1 MRKGVLKGLMITG
14 MALILAIPLAGCK
27 KASKTEDP
35 KAAKDYVFKYENLQ
49 INFPN
54 SSGDSYYDVTSVD
67 VADGK
72 GYAVTST
79 YDYETGEN
87 LSFLITVDPNT
98 KSTDVNPLEKPDFS
112 EFRPEQY
119 VNEDGFWE
127 NTYIANLAI
136 CDGQIVGTTSY
147 SASFYGDTDYFS
159 LDK

>member
-1 MRKGVLKGLMITG
+1 

-54 SSGDSYYDVTSVD
+54 NSGESYYDVTSVD

-112 EFRPEQY
+112 DKDTRHGSDTFPAY
-119 VNEDGFWE
+119 APLTAWE
-127 NTYIANLAI
+127 
-136 CDGQIVGTTSY
+136 GTGVLPPSLPGGRCP
-147 SASFYGDTDYFS
+147 SAYR
-159 LDK
+159 